1 MGQVLS
7 QEEID
12 ALLGGLDDITSDEPE
27 EEKAEE
33 ARDEGEVKS
42 YDFTNAASLTRV
54 RFPAID
60 VINDYFN
67 RGLRTTLSSILRVVV
82 DSTAIP
88 TEVIT
93 FKEFL
98 RRVPVPSNIHVLKM
112 EPLRGHIVMVVDSQ
126 IVFSIVEIFLGA
138 AQFGQMRV
146 EGREFT
152 SIEQRLIKK
161 VVSAMLSDFER
172 AWRPIY
178 PVTLQYVRSEIN
190 PQFAK
195 VAQDDDTVLVSKYQL
210 ELEEV
215 TGFITLCIPL
225 TILQPIKAKLQSSF
239 QSEEGTD
246 PQWRQGIIQN
256 LRHTELSFIVPLG
269 NATISG
275 ADLLDLN
282 IGDVIQLDAN
292 IDDRLL
298 AYIQGLPKFKGTPGV
313 KRGQRAFKIENI
325 ILNPDDI

>member
-1 MGQVLS
+1 MAQVLS

-12 ALLGGLDDITSDEPE
+12 ALLGGLDDLASEEPE
-27 EEKAEE
+27 ESSTAEQSH
-33 ARDEGEVKS
+33 DGIQP
-42 YDFTNAASLTRV
+42 YDFTNAARLTRV
-54 RFPAID
+54 RFPAFD

-82 DSTAIP
+82 DSAVVP

-112 EPLRGHIVMVVDSQ
+112 EPLRGHVLMVVDSQ

-138 AQFGQMRV
+138 SQFGQMRV

-161 VVSAMLSDFER
+161 VVNALLSDLER

-225 TILQPIKAKLQSSF
+225 TILQPIKNKLQTSF
-239 QSEEGTD
+239 QGEESTD
-246 PQWRQGIIQN
+246 PQWRQGIILN
-256 LRHTELSFIVPLG
+256 LRQTELDFVVPLG
-269 NATISG
+269 KATISG
-275 ADLLDLN
+275 AELLDLDE
-282 IGDVIQLDAN
+282 GDIIQLDTN
-292 IDDRLL
+292 VDDLLL
-298 AYIQGLPKFKGTPGV
+298 AYVQGLPKFKGSPGI
-313 KRGQRAFKIENI
+313 KRGHRAFKIESL
-325 ILNPDDI
+325 ILNPDDV